1 MTIEI
6 SIFAIFAFIS
16 ISAIVG
22 FLVGVLCERSVWRE
36 VIEEMTEEQR
46 KENEKYLKGVQN

>member
-22 FLVGVLCERSVWRE
+22 FLVGVLCERSFWRE
-36 VIEEMTEEQR
+36 VIEQMTEEQR